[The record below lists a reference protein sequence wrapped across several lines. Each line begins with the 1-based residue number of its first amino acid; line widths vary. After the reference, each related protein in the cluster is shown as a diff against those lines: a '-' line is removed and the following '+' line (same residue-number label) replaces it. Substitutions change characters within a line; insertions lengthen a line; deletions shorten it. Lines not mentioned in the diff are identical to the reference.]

1 MFENINKDEWI
12 LIPVK
17 HYFLNHIVTLH
28 NPGMVDKHILFPAL
42 VLEVDYQ
49 RTYFIAELDIGIE
62 IQKIKVGMDGSIKGA
77 GRYKAE
83 PLTLR
88 IYDQNSWIKDYIEIR
103 KRKNKFCESMYNL
116 FYKAHEKEIELRD
129 IEKE

>member
-62 IQKIKVGMDGSIKGA
+62 IQKIKVGMDGSIEGA
-77 GRYKAE
+77 RRYKAE

>member
-1 MFENINKDEWI
+1 MFKNINKDEWI

-17 HYFLNHIVTLH
+17 HAFLNHKAILH
-28 NPGMVDKHILFPAL
+28 NPGMMDKHILFPAL
-42 VLEVDYQ
+42 VLEIDYQ

-62 IQKIKVGMDGSIKGA
+62 IRRIKVGIDGSIEGA

-88 IYDQNSWIKDYIEIR
+88 IFDQNPWIKDYIETR

>member
-1 MFENINKDEWI
+1 MFKNINKGEWI

-17 HYFLNHIVTLH
+17 HAFLNHRATLY
-28 NPGMVDKHILFPAL
+28 NPGMIDKHILFPAL

-62 IQKIKVGMDGSIKGA
+62 IRRIRVGMDGSIEEA
-77 GRYKAE
+77 GCYKAE

-88 IYDQNSWIKDYIEIR
+88 IYDQNPWIKDYIETR

>member
-1 MFENINKDEWI
+1 M
-12 LIPVK
+12 K
-17 HYFLNHIVTLH
+17 HAFLNHRATLH
-28 NPGMVDKHILFPAL
+28 NPGMIDKHILFPAL

-62 IQKIKVGMDGSIKGA
+62 IRRIRVGMDGSIEGA

-88 IYDQNSWIKDYIEIR
+88 IYDQNPWIKDYIETR
-103 KRKNKFCESMYNL
+103 KK
-116 FYKAHEKEIELRD
+116 KEQVL
-129 IEKE
+129 